1 MLKLETLPVLA
12 KSPLN
17 VPFPFQGPLNFKFL
31 PVTHFE
37 YIRIIYVGVFF
48 CLFFFI
54 HILILWSIFITCQFK
69 IGFNVLSKLK
79 PQVTLC

>member
-37 YIRIIYVGVFF
+37 YIRIIYVGV
-48 CLFFFI
+48 LSFFFYTYFDFMVHFYYLPVQDRI
-54 HILILWSIFITCQFK
+54 
-69 IGFNVLSKLK
+69 
-79 PQVTLC
+79 